1 MATLPAMWAH
11 GKLRF
16 DWLDG
21 TIENSTKTDSCCE
34 HMSNHFEKV
43 NLRIPI
49 RIHILSSGAYWGKWK
64 VREQAT
70 SRIVG
75 ANLLKKALNVSRG
88 RKHPYYLPCP
98 YPKLRRMQINRRN
111 AANILTVPKST
122 HCLWI
127 VREGIQFYT
136 VTSLSSFEGLRMSN
150 CLLFSTMGDNHTM
163 LGIVLVRCQLHIKTS
178 PRYGYTH
185 KPVKHDYQNND
196 KRYSNLMRL
205 KVVKRNDYSQIKMDI
220 VPIVWHYCSYPFLYL
235 PHIYTHL
242 QDSQVYLSKTPNW
255 QGQVTSSNT
264 PSLAY
269 ALLYQFSWSL
279 TSS

>member
-11 GKLRF
+11 GKLHF

-75 ANLLKKALNVSRG
+75 AKLLKKALNVSRG

-111 AANILTVPKST
+111 AANIL
-122 HCLWI
+122 
-127 VREGIQFYT
+127 
-136 VTSLSSFEGLRMSN
+136 MSN